1 MKKTKIVAT
10 MSDFRCTEEFV
21 KQLFDAGMD
30 VVRVNSAHVSED
42 GATHIVETVHRVNP
56 AIPIMIDTKGP
67 EIRVTT
73 IADEY
78 GNSINFRPGD
88 RVAVRGSDGS
98 DFTTRK
104 VVYMNV
110 PSIVSDIPVG
120 ARMLIADGELEIR
133 VVGKND
139 TELDCK
145 FVVGGAMRSR
155 KSVNVPGV
163 SIDLPSV
170 TEKDRRF
177 IEWAVKNDVDFIA
190 HSFVRSARDIRAVQ
204 DILDAH
210 GSNIKIISK
219 IENQEGLDNI
229 DEIIEAS
236 YGIMV
241 ARGDLGV
248 ELPAEVIPNTQ
259 RRIVEK
265 CICAKRPVIIAT
277 QMLYSMVKSPRP
289 TRAEVSDVA
298 SAIYERV
305 DAVMLSDETA
315 MGDFPVQSVDYPV
328 EAVETMAR
336 IAREIERDETHFKP
350 MIDMDMVSVNHEI
363 TAQLARSAVRASTN
377 LPIKYV
383 VLDTKTG
390 RTGRYLA
397 AFRGRKTVMAVC
409 YSLHAQRIL
418 ALSYGVVPILR
429 NQELSDRYHF
439 LVDALEFLDQYRK
452 LDDGDLMAIVGGS
465 FGPDGGASYVEIANV
480 QNIRK
485 RNEEIVAQHN
495 C

>member
-1 MKKTKIVAT
+1 MYRMKKTKIVAT

-21 KQLFDAGMD
+21 KNLYDAGMD
-30 VVRVNSAHVSED
+30 VVRVNSAHVTED

-78 GNSINFRPGD
+78 GNSINFRVGD

-98 DFTTRK
+98 DMTTRK

-110 PSIVSDIPVG
+110 PTIVRDIPVG

-133 VVGKND
+133 VVEKTD
-139 TELDCK
+139 EELICE

-155 KSVNVPGV
+155 KSVNVPA
-163 SIDLPSV
+163 V

-190 HSFVRSARDIRAVQ
+190 HSFVRSAKDIKAVQ
-204 DILDAH
+204 EILDAH
-210 GSNIKIISK
+210 GSKIKIISK

-248 ELPAEVIPNTQ
+248 ELPAEAIPNTQ

-315 MGDFPVQSVDYPV
+315 MGDYPV
-328 EAVETMAR
+328 ESVETMAR
-336 IAREIERDETHFKP
+336 VAREIERDETHFKP

-409 YSLHAQRIL
+409 YQLHAQRIL

-429 NQELSDRYHF
+429 NQELHDKYHF

-452 LDDGDLMAIVGGS
+452 LKGEDLLAIVGGS

-480 QNIRK
+480 DNIRR
-485 RNEEIVAQHN
+485 RNEEIVAAQK

>member
-139 TELDCK
+139 TELDCE

-248 ELPAEVIPNTQ
+248 ELPAEIIPITQ
-259 RRIVEK
+259 RMIVDK
-265 CICAKRPVIIAT
+265 CIAAKRPVIIAT
-277 QMLYSMVKSPRP
+277 QMLYSMVGSPRP

-315 MGDFPVQSVDYPV
+315 SGAYPV
-328 EAVETMAR
+328 ESVETMAR
-336 IAREIERDETHFKP
+336 IAKAIERDEAYSTPF
-350 MIDMDMVSVNHEI
+350 IDIHMVSVNHEI
-363 TAQLARSAVRASTN
+363 TAQIARSAVRASTN
-377 LPIKYV
+377 LPIRAIL
-383 VLDTKTG
+383 LDTLTG
-390 RTGRYLA
+390 RTGRYIA
-397 AFRGRKTVMAVC
+397 AFRPTTIVIAVC
-409 YSLHAQRIL
+409 YTLQAQRL
-418 ALSYGVVPILR
+418 LGLSYGVMPILR
-429 NQELSDRYHF
+429 SKSKEDSYHF
-439 LVDALEFLDQYRK
+439 LGDAMEFINQRYQELKDE
-452 LDDGDLMAIVGGS
+452 DMVVAIGGS
-465 FGPDGGASYVEIANV
+465 FGAVRGASYIEIAT
-480 QNIRK
+480 IGDIKR
-485 RNEEIVAQHN
+485 RNEERRAQLK
-495 C
+495 

>member
-21 KQLFDAGMD
+21 KNLFDAGMD
-30 VVRVNSAHVSED
+30 VVRVNSAHVSEE

-98 DFTTRK
+98 DKTTRK

-110 PSIVSDIPVG
+110 PNIVDDIPVG

-133 VVGKND
+133 VVEK
-139 TELDCK
+139 TAEELICE

-155 KSVNVPGV
+155 KSVNVPSV
-163 SIDLPSV
+163 SINLPSV

-190 HSFVRSARDIRAVQ
+190 HSFVRSARDIKAVQ

-210 GSNIKIISK
+210 GSKIKIISK
-219 IENQEGLDNI
+219 IENREGLDNI

-248 ELPAEVIPNTQ
+248 ELPAEAIPNTQ

-305 DAVMLSDETA
+305 DAVMLSD
-315 MGDFPVQSVDYPV
+315 
-328 EAVETMAR
+328 
-336 IAREIERDETHFKP
+336 
-350 MIDMDMVSVNHEI
+350 
-363 TAQLARSAVRASTN
+363 

-397 AFRGRKTVMAVC
+397 AFRGQKTVMAVC
-409 YSLHAQRIL
+409 YQLHAQRIL

-429 NQELSDRYHF
+429 NQELKDRYHF
-439 LVDALEFLDQYRK
+439 LIDALEVIEQHQK
-452 LDDGDLMAIVGGS
+452 LDGQDLLAIVGGS
-465 FGPDGGASYVEIANV
+465 FGPDGGASYVEIANIL
-480 QNIRK
+480 NIRK
-485 RNEEIVAQHN
+485 RNEEIVAAQKS
-495 C
+495 

>member
-1 MKKTKIVAT
+1 MYRMKKTKVVAT
-10 MSDFRCTEEFV
+10 MSDFRCTEDFV
-21 KQLFDAGMD
+21 QKLFDAGMD
-30 VVRVNSAHVSED
+30 VVRINSAHVTEE
-42 GATHIVETVHRVNP
+42 GATRIVETVHRVNP

-78 GNSINFRPGD
+78 GNSIRYAEGD
-88 RVAVRGSDGS
+88 RVSVRGAKGD
-98 DFTTRK
+98 DRTTRK
-104 VVYMNV
+104 TIYMNV
-110 PSIVSDIPVG
+110 PGIVADIPVG

-133 VVGKND
+133 VVEKND
-139 TELDCK
+139 EELICE
-145 FVVGGAMRSR
+145 FLVGGALRSR

-204 DILDAH
+204 EILDAH
-210 GSNIKIISK
+210 ESPIKIISK
-219 IENQEGLDNI
+219 IENQEGLDHI

-236 YGIMV
+236 YGVMV

-248 ELPAEVIPNTQ
+248 ELPAEAIPNTQ

-277 QMLYSMVKSPRP
+277 QMLYSMVHAPRP

-315 MGDFPVQSVDYPV
+315 MGDYPVQ
-328 EAVETMAR
+328 AVETMSR
-336 IAREIERDETHFKP
+336 IAREIERDENHFKP
-350 MIDMDMVSVNHEI
+350 MIDMNMVSVNHEI

-377 LPIKYV
+377 LPIRYV

-409 YSLHAQRIL
+409 YRRHAQRIL

-429 NQELSDRYHF
+429 NQLLTDRYHF
-439 LVDALEFLDQYRK
+439 LVDALEFIDQYRK
-452 LDDGDLMAIVGGS
+452 LDDGDLLAIVGGS
-465 FGPDGGASYVEIANV
+465 FGPDGGASYVEIATV
-480 QNIRK
+480 ENIRR
-485 RNEEIVAQHN
+485 RNAEIVASGR
-495 C
+495 

>member
-139 TELDCK
+139 TELDCE

-204 DILDAH
+204 DILDA
-210 GSNIKIISK
+210 
-219 IENQEGLDNI
+219 QEGLDNI

-315 MGDFPVQSVDYPV
+315 MGDFPVQSV
-328 EAVETMAR
+328 ETMAR
-336 IAREIERDETHFKP
+336 IAREIERDETHFNP

-409 YSLHAQRIL
+409 YQLHAQRIL

>member
-1 MKKTKIVAT
+1 MIMIKRTKIVAT
-10 MSDFRCTEEFV
+10 LSVQRCTEELV
-21 KQLFDAGMD
+21 RSLFKAGMNI
-30 VVRVNSAHVSED
+30 VRINSAHASLENAAEIIRMVRSVS
-42 GATHIVETVHRVNP
+42 NS
-56 AIPIMIDTKGP
+56 IPVMLDTKGP
-67 EIRVTT
+67 EIRVTRMDDAYPDG
-73 IADEY
+73 IRFAA
-78 GNSINFRPGD
+78 GD
-88 RVAVRGSDGS
+88 RVKVRGTSVKTDIPS
-98 DFTTRK
+98 TRE
-104 VVYMNV
+104 VIYMNV
-110 PSIVSDIPVG
+110 EHIVRDVPAG
-120 ARMLIADGELEIR
+120 ATMLIADGEMELHVEQKSAEELVCR
-133 VVGKND
+133 VMR
-139 TELDCK
+139 DCTL
-145 FVVGGAMRSR
+145 RSR
-155 KSVNVPGV
+155 KSVNVPNV

-170 TEKDRRF
+170 TEKDRMY
-177 IEWAVKNDVDFIA
+177 IEWATENGVDFIA
-190 HSFVRSARDIRAVQ
+190 HSFVRSARDVEAVQ
-204 DILDAH
+204 AILDSRNS
-210 GSNIKIISK
+210 GIKIISK

-248 ELPAEVIPNTQ
+248 ELPAEGIPNTQ

-315 MGDFPVQSVDYPV
+315 MGDFPVQS
-328 EAVETMAR
+328 VETMAR

-409 YSLHAQRIL
+409 YQLHAQRIL

>member
-1 MKKTKIVAT
+1 MYRMKKTKIVAT

-21 KQLFDAGMD
+21 KELFDAGMD
-30 VVRVNSAHVSED
+30 VVRVNSAHVTEE
-42 GATHIVETVHRVNP
+42 GATRIVETVHRVNP

-78 GNSINFRPGD
+78 GNSIHFRAGD

-98 DFTTRK
+98 DLTTRK

-110 PSIVSDIPVG
+110 PTIVRDIPVG

-133 VVGKND
+133 VLGKTD
-139 TELDCK
+139 EELDCE
-145 FVVGGAMRSR
+145 FIVGGAMRSR

-177 IEWAVKNDVDFIA
+177 IEWAVRNDVDFIA
-190 HSFVRSARDIRAVQ
+190 HSFVRSARDVKAVQ

-210 GSNIKIISK
+210 GSPIKIISK

-241 ARGDLGV
+241 AR
-248 ELPAEVIPNTQ
+248 
-259 RRIVEK
+259 
-265 CICAKRPVIIAT
+265 
-277 QMLYSMVKSPRP
+277 P

-315 MGDFPVQSVDYPV
+315 MGDYPV

-377 LPIKYV
+377 LPVKYV

-409 YSLHAQRIL
+409 YRLHAQRIL

-429 NQELSDRYHF
+429 TQELSDKYHF
-439 LVDALEFLDQYRK
+439 LVDALEFIDQYRK
-452 LDDGDLMAIVGGS
+452 LQDDDLMAIVGGS
-465 FGPDGGASYVEIANV
+465 FGPDGGASYLELADVRG
-480 QNIRK
+480 IRR
-485 RNEEIVAQHN
+485 RNEMIAAQN
-495 C
+495 KR

>member
-21 KQLFDAGMD
+21 KNLFDAGMD
-30 VVRVNSAHVSED
+30 VVRVNSAHVSEE

-98 DFTTRK
+98 DKTTRK

-110 PSIVSDIPVG
+110 PNIVDDIPVG

-133 VVGKND
+133 VVGK
-139 TELDCK
+139 TAEELTCE

-155 KSVNVPGV
+155 KSVNVPSV
-163 SIDLPSV
+163 SINLPSV

-190 HSFVRSARDIRAVQ
+190 HSFVRSAKDIKAVQ

-210 GSNIKIISK
+210 GSKIKIISK
-219 IENQEGLDNI
+219 IENREGLDNI

-248 ELPAEVIPNTQ
+248 ELPAEIIPITQ
-259 RRIVEK
+259 RMIVDK
-265 CICAKRPVIIAT
+265 CIAAKRPVIIAT
-277 QMLYSMVKSPRP
+277 QMLYSMVGSPRP

-315 MGDFPVQSVDYPV
+315 SGAYPV
-328 EAVETMAR
+328 ESVETMAR
-336 IAREIERDETHFKP
+336 IAKAIERDEAYSTPF
-350 MIDMDMVSVNHEI
+350 IDIHMVSVNHEI
-363 TAQLARSAVRASTN
+363 TAQIARSAVRASTN
-377 LPIKYV
+377 LPIRAIL
-383 VLDTKTG
+383 LDTLTG
-390 RTGRYLA
+390 RTGRYIA
-397 AFRGRKTVMAVC
+397 AFRPTTIVIAVC
-409 YSLHAQRIL
+409 YTLQAQRL
-418 ALSYGVVPILR
+418 LGLSYGVMPILR
-429 NQELSDRYHF
+429 SKSKEDSYHF
-439 LVDALEFLDQYRK
+439 LGDAMEFINQRYQELKDE
-452 LDDGDLMAIVGGS
+452 DMVVAIGGS
-465 FGPDGGASYVEIANV
+465 FGAVRGASYIEIAT
-480 QNIRK
+480 IGDIKR
-485 RNEEIVAQHN
+485 RNEERRAQLK
-495 C
+495 

>member
-139 TELDCK
+139 TELDCE

-219 IENQEGLDNI
+219 IENQEGIDNI

-248 ELPAEVIPNTQ
+248 ECPLPLLPALQ
-259 RRIVEK
+259 KRIIRACNAISK
-265 CICAKRPVIIAT
+265 PVIVAT
-277 QMLYSMVKSPRP
+277 QMLLSMVNSPAP
-289 TRAEVSDVA
+289 TRAETTDVA
-298 SAIYERV
+298 NAV
-305 DAVMLSDETA
+305 LDGADCVMLSEETA
-315 MGDFPVQSVDYPV
+315 MGNFPVETVQYMRKITD
-328 EAVETMAR
+328 EAE
-336 IAREIERDETHFKP
+336 KLL
-350 MIDMDMVSVNHEI
+350 VNDRKLEE
-363 TAQLARSAVRASTN
+363 
-377 LPIKYV
+377 P
-383 VLDTKTG
+383 
-390 RTGRYLA
+390 A
-397 AFRGRKTVMAVC
+397 ADKG
-409 YSLHAQRIL
+409 I
-418 ALSYGVVPILR
+418 P
-429 NQELSDRYHF
+429 
-439 LVDALEFLDQYRK
+439 EFLAYSACLLAEK
-452 LDDGDLMAIVGGS
+452 AHAKAIVS
-465 FGPDGGASYVEIANV
+465 HSLSGASARQVSCRRPPQDIYALTPDPVTIKALNFV
-480 QNIRK
+480 WGVHPVF
-485 RNEEIVAQHN
+485 VADPASDPSHLSRAENFIHN
-495 C
+495 

>member
-1 MKKTKIVAT
+1 MYRMKKTKIVAT

-30 VVRVNSAHVSED
+30 VVRINSAHVSEES
-42 GATHIVETVHRVNP
+42 ATRIVETVHRVNP

-78 GNSINFRPGD
+78 GNSIHYRAGD
-88 RVAVRGSDGS
+88 RIVVRGSEGS
-98 DFTTRK
+98 DRTTRK

-110 PSIVSDIPVG
+110 PTIVRDIPVG
-120 ARMLIADGELEIR
+120 ARMLIADGELELR

-139 TELDCK
+139 EELECE
-145 FVVGGAMRSR
+145 FLVGGAMRSR

-163 SIDLPSV
+163 SVALPSV

-177 IEWAVKNDVDFIA
+177 IEWAVRNDVDFIA
-190 HSFVRSARDIRAVQ
+190 HSFVRSARDIQAVQ
-204 DILDAH
+204 EILDAH
-210 GSNIKIISK
+210 GSPIKIISK
-219 IENQEGLDNI
+219 IENQEGLDHI

-305 DAVMLSDETA
+305 DAVMLSDET
-315 MGDFPVQSVDYPV
+315 
-328 EAVETMAR
+328 
-336 IAREIERDETHFKP
+336 HFKP

-377 LPIKYV
+377 LPVKFV

-409 YSLHAQRIL
+409 YQLHAQRIL

-429 NQELSDRYHF
+429 NQKLSDKYHF
-439 LVDALEFLDQYRK
+439 LIDALEFLDQYRK
-452 LDDGDLMAIVGGS
+452 LNDDDLLAIVGGS
-465 FGPDGGASYVEIANV
+465 FGPDGGASYIEFANV
-480 QNIRK
+480 RSIRQRNAEIEAQN
-485 RNEEIVAQHN
+485 Q
-495 C
+495 